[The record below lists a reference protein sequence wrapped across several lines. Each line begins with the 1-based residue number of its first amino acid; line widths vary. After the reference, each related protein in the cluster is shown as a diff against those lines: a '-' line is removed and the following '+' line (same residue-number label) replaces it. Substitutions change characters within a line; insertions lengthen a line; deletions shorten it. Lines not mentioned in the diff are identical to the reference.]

1 MLPPEAPGR
10 TLGNVATP
18 PLSTAPDSRLSD
30 LYRSLG
36 QACQRS
42 HSLRMHAND
51 DEKDNTGQVLRKVPR
66 PRHAARQ
73 GAQGR
78 REKATEGD
86 LRDHEGQGPVR
97 RVGAPRHKI
106 GYSARRGLRELA
118 LIPRPIEELGGVDE
132 TIGTPPTRTLNGPN
146 NRQCPMG
153 ATNLQG

>member
-1 MLPPEAPGR
+1 
-10 TLGNVATP
+10 
-18 PLSTAPDSRLSD
+18 
-30 LYRSLG
+30 
-36 QACQRS
+36 
-42 HSLRMHAND
+42 MHAND

-118 LIPRPIEELGGVDE
+118 LIPRLIEELGGGL
-132 TIGTPPTRTLNGPN
+132 TKL
-146 NRQCPMG
+146 
-153 ATNLQG
+153 